1 MKNKLVTGTFWLSLS
16 NIVCK
21 VLGFVYLIPWLIF
34 MGNTQD
40 QQSAQALY
48 NVAYLPYAL
57 FLSLGTAGFPSGI
70 AKKIAE
76 LNAKGNQN
84 KVRELFQSGLAVMEI
99 IGIISAVLMFIFAPA
114 LSRISPIVD
123 HGAGTTA
130 MRSLC
135 LSLLLIPI
143 LSAMRG
149 YFQGLNMSVPFGV
162 SQVIEQV
169 VRVIII
175 LAGTY
180 FIRIVSNGS
189 ILSAVVISTFASCIG
204 GLFAIFHLLWSGKK
218 KDLFR
223 LQDFIA
229 PPFNLVRRTKN
240 VAKEIIRESLPFVFV
255 GAVISILQLI
265 DQFSI
270 KSIFSVVFP
279 AMGSASLQTLY
290 TLASANPNKL
300 APILLALISSVTIT
314 SLPMLSVVWTKGERQ
329 SSIADI
335 LRLTLTFLIPSSIGM
350 LILCVP
356 LNTVF
361 FGYNLNAS
369 IYLAVT
375 IVSTFFLGILSVL
388 LSILQSLNAHK
399 KAVSFTCQLILLK
412 LLLQV
417 PCIYLFEG
425 IGLSVATTVSTIGV
439 IIAIYRYIV
448 YEFDIHPIAY
458 TRNYY
463 EKVFQATFIMSVIS
477 FLLFKTMSSLFGL
490 ETRFQSIIVIAVIG
504 FVGCTVFAVTLFGK
518 KIIRKA
524 RTLL

>member
-1 MKNKLVTGTFWLSLS
+1 MKNKLITGTFWLSLS

-76 LNAKGNQN
+76 LNAKGSQN

-99 IGIISAVLMFIFAPA
+99 IGIISAVLLFIFAPV
-114 LSRISPIVD
+114 LSKISPIVD
-123 HGAGTTA
+123 HAAGTTA

-135 LSLLLIPI
+135 FSLLLIPI

-149 YFQGLNMSVPFGV
+149 YFQGLNLSVPFGV
-162 SQVIEQV
+162 SQVIEQM
-169 VRVIII
+169 VRVIVI

-189 ILSAVVISTFASCIG
+189 ILSAVVISTFASCVG
-204 GLFAIFHLLWSGKK
+204 GLFAIFYLLWSGNK

-223 LQDFIA
+223 LRDFVA
-229 PPFNLVRRTKN
+229 PPLKLVRNTKEI
-240 VAKEIIRESLPFVFV
+240 AKGIIRESLPFVFV

-265 DQFSI
+265 DQFSL
-270 KSIFSVVFP
+270 KSVFSLLFST
-279 AMGSASLQTLY
+279 MGMDNVQTLY

-314 SLPMLSVVWTKGERQ
+314 SLPLLSVVRTKSEIQ
-329 SSIADI
+329 SSVADI
-335 LRLTLTFLIPSSIGM
+335 LRLALTFLIPSSIGM
-350 LILCVP
+350 IILCVP
-356 LNTVF
+356 LNTAF
-361 FGYNLNAS
+361 FGYNLSAS
-369 IYLAVT
+369 MYLAAT
-375 IVSTFFLGILSVL
+375 IVSTFFLGIFSVL
-388 LSILQSLNAHK
+388 LSVLQALNAHK
-399 KAVSFTCQLILLK
+399 KAVTLTCQIILLK
-412 LLLQV
+412 LVLQV
-417 PCIYLFEG
+417 PCIYLFKG
-425 IGLSVATTVSTIGV
+425 LGLSVATIISTVIVTV
-439 IIAIYRYIV
+439 AAYRFMV
-448 YEFDIHPIAY
+448 RQFDIHPLAY
-458 TRNYY
+458 TQNYY
-463 EKVFQATFIMSVIS
+463 GKVFRANLIMTVVSLALLKYLSS
-477 FLLFKTMSSLFGL
+477 FSGFESRL
-490 ETRFQSIIVIAVIG
+490 QSMIAIGVIG
-504 FVGCTVFAVTLFGK
+504 CVGGAIFVGVLFRK
-518 KIIRKA
+518 KLVQKI